1 MRHPLTRGRALVLV
15 LVAVLL
21 TGVIAPIASGAP
33 PVGSSAELQTT
44 LGFRKG
50 VTVAGIREHQAAF
63 QSFSD
68 ALGGNRVAGSAAYDA
83 SRDYVVE
90 RMEAAGYDVSL
101 HEFTF
106 LYNADATPP
115 IFAQITPTPISY
127 VDGVD
132 FSSMT
137 FSPNGDVTAAVT
149 AVDLTLPP
157 AATPSSTSGC
167 EAADY
172 AGFPVGT
179 IALIQ
184 RGTCTFG
191 EKAANAAAAGAAAV
205 IVFNEGQPGRTAR
218 VDGTLG
224 GEAAHTSPVIGTT
237 FAIGEDL
244 ANGILSGPTGTTAR
258 VRVDRDF
265 EERTTHNV
273 IAETPGGDADR
284 VVVIGAHL
292 DSVSRGPGINDNG
305 SGSGAILEIA
315 EVFAEQGRE
324 PRNKLRFMW
333 FGAEEFGLL
342 GSDAYVDSLSAAER
356 GQIEMMLNFDMVGS
370 PNMVRFVYDGDNSA
384 FPVGPG
390 VQAGPPGS
398 GEIERVFAA
407 YFTALG
413 LASEATPFSGRSDY
427 GPFILATPGIPAG
440 GLFTGAEGV
449 KSAAQ
454 AVVYDGVAGEQ
465 FDPCYHLACDTFAGT
480 GGGTIGG
487 LGLIALDQM
496 SDAAAH
502 AVLLFS
508 KRNFDQEPLTV
519 PASSANLSLTQQ
531 SVGGATDAPSH
542 AEDDRI
548 DR

>member
-1 MRHPLTRGRALVLV
+1 MHHRVPRGRALALA

-21 TGVIAPIASGAP
+21 TGLLAPVASGAP
-33 PVGSSAELQTT
+33 PGEIQQTK
-44 LGFRKG
+44 GFRKAVTLAG
-50 VTVAGIREHQAAF
+50 VREHQAAF

-68 ALGGNRVAGSAAYDA
+68 ALGGNRVGGSAAYDA
-83 SRDYVVE
+83 SRDYVME
-90 RMEAAGYDVSL
+90 RMGDAGYDVSL

-115 IFAQITPTPISY
+115 IFQQLTPSAVNY

-132 FSSMT
+132 FTSMT
-137 FSPNGDVTAAVT
+137 FSPNGDHTAGVT

-157 AATPSSTSGC
+157 SPVPSSTSGC

-172 AGFPVGT
+172 AGFPAGT
-179 IALIQ
+179 IALVQ

-191 EKAANAAAAGAAAV
+191 QKADLAAAAGAVAV

-224 GEAAHTSPVIGTT
+224 GPVAHNSPVIGTT

-244 ANGILSGPTGTTAR
+244 ANNVLNGPTGSTAR

-273 IAETPGGDADR
+273 IAETPDGDPNR

-305 SGSGAILEIA
+305 SGSAAILEIA
-315 EVFAEQGRE
+315 EVFAAQDRE

-356 GQIEMMLNFDMVGS
+356 DQIEMMLNFDMVGS

-384 FPVGPG
+384 FPVTPG
-390 VQAGPPGS
+390 QVQAGPPGS
-398 GEIERVFAA
+398 GEIERVFAD
-407 YFTALG
+407 YFDALG
-413 LASEATPFSGRSDY
+413 LMSEPTPFSGRSDY
-427 GPFILATPGIPAG
+427 GPFISAMPGIPAG
-440 GLFTGAEGV
+440 GLFTGAEGI
-449 KSAAQ
+449 KTAQQAAT
-454 AVVYDGVAGEQ
+454 YGGVAGQ
-465 FDPCYHLACDTFAGT
+465 QYDPCYHLACDTFAGT
-480 GGGTIGG
+480 GLGAPWIGLTG
-487 LGLIALDQM
+487 LDQM

-508 KRNFDQEPLTV
+508 KRNFAKEPLTTQSMAAN
-519 PASSANLSLTQQ
+519 PALTQR
-531 SVGGATDAPSH
+531 SVGGATDAP
-542 AEDDRI
+542 APATDDRT